1 MDILIVAFARGGAL
15 ADYLSQLSGAASG
28 TNDVTVMVP
37 NYVEVEKFPR
47 GVGILRFP
55 FPSNI
60 FSAILQT
67 FNPFLLKS
75 LTHEVNRI
83 SPDVVH
89 MAFEPRFPFPFAW
102 LLHRKYPVVMTIHEP
117 KPLPVE
123 AIRIFLLNR
132 IQVMDNKLLIKFS
145 DKVIVHGESHRRYLL
160 VRKVPSY
167 KVEVV
172 PHGDF
177 SFYTQYQ
184 RSDIKPLKSGNIL
197 FFGRIVSYKG
207 LDYLIEANKL
217 IKEHIPDVT
226 ITIAGEGGFT
236 KYEKLIGKDKN
247 FVILNRFIPDE
258 EVAELF
264 GKASL
269 VVLPYIAGTQSGV
282 ITIAGAFKKP
292 VVATDVGNFSEMVEN
307 GQTGLIVPPG
317 NANALAE
324 AIIKLLR
331 DDKLRE
337 EMGENAYRM
346 VREKFSWNDI
356 ARKTFEVYK
365 EAIKARERST
375 ERKTD
380 ETVGG
385 YSRGDPV

>member
-15 ADYLSQLSGAASG
+15 ADYLSQLSGAVSG
-28 TNDVTVMVP
+28 TNSVTIMVP
-37 NYVEVEKFPR
+37 NYAKIEKFPR

-102 LLHRKYPVVMTIHEP
+102 LLHRKYPVVTTIHEP

-123 AIRIFLLNR
+123 AIRTFLLNR

-145 DKVIVHGESHRRYLL
+145 DKVIVHGEPHRRYLL
-160 VRKVPSY
+160 AQKVPSY

-184 RSDIKPLKSGNIL
+184 RSDITPSESSNIL

-207 LDYLIEANKL
+207 LDYLIEAGKL
-217 IKEHIPDVT
+217 IKEHIPNVT
-226 ITIAGEGGFT
+226 ITIAGEGEFT

-247 FVILNRFIPDE
+247 FVILNRFIPDG

-264 GKASL
+264 GKTSL
-269 VVLPYIAGTQSGV
+269 VVLPYIVGTQSGV

-292 VVATDVGNFSEMVEN
+292 VVATDVGNFSEMVDS
-307 GQTGLIVPPG
+307 GKTGFIVPPK

-324 AIIKLLR
+324 AIIKLLK
-331 DDKLRE
+331 DDKLRH
-337 EMGENAYRM
+337 EMGENAYKT
-346 VREKFSWNDI
+346 VKEKFSWDDI
-356 ARKTFEVYK
+356 AQKTLEVYK
-365 EAIKARERST
+365 EAIEAWERGT
-375 ERKTD
+375 K
-380 ETVGG
+380 
-385 YSRGDPV
+385 RGKPR